1 VTRRQVRRTA
11 SVRPHRRQIFFE
23 AIISNL
29 LDERSGF
36 KPSNARWRCGLTIGM
51 VALLMIVPDPLL
63 RKANLKRCGVCAR
76 VGVMSFDAVHPYKR
90 ASTEMG
96 FFDGKV

>member
-1 VTRRQVRRTA
+1 MNVVV
-11 SVRPHRRQIFFE
+11 S
-23 AIISNL
+23 
-29 LDERSGF
+29 
-36 KPSNARWRCGLTIGM
+36 KPSQRTLALWVTIGM

-63 RKANLKRCGVCAR
+63 RKAHLKKRCGVCAR